1 MRKADRVPLVRML
14 MLVHWVWVAACEP
27 VDRSAEQRPAAA
39 TQNGIETVSSTAAQS
54 GVGADEI
61 KEVAE
66 YLRETRFAQAD
77 LRRGELLSLAC
88 QACHTFDAGQRHGLG
103 PNLYRI
109 FGRRAGSAD
118 GFEYSEVLGNS
129 DLIWTPEALEAWL
142 AEPSRFLAGNNM
154 AFAGYRSETDR
165 GDLLAYLM
173 RATSAAP

>member
-1 MRKADRVPLVRML
+1 MTKAGRVPLV
-14 MLVHWVWVAACEP
+14 LVLGVWVAACEP
-27 VDRSAEQRPAAA
+27 VDQSSEQRPAAA
-39 TQNGIETVSSTAAQS
+39 THNGVETVSSSAAES
-54 GVGADEI
+54 GVDEDEI
-61 KEVAE
+61 KDVAE

-88 QACHTFDAGQRHGLG
+88 QACHTFDAGQRHELG

-129 DLIWTPEALEAWL
+129 GLIWTPEALEAWL
-142 AEPSRFLAGNNM
+142 ADPSRFMVGNNM

-165 GDLLAYLM
+165 RDLLAYLM
-173 RATSAAP
+173 RVTSAAR

>member
-1 MRKADRVPLVRML
+1 
-14 MLVHWVWVAACEP
+14 MLVLGIWVAACEP
-27 VDRSAEQRPAAA
+27 VDRSAEQRSAAA
-39 TQNGIETVSSTAAQS
+39 MQDGIETVSSSAAGS
-54 GVGADEI
+54 GVDGDEL
-61 KEVAE
+61 KGVAE

-88 QACHTFDAGQRHGLG
+88 QACHTFDAGQHSELG

-109 FGRRAGSAD
+109 FGRRAGSVD

-142 AEPSRFLAGNNM
+142 AEPSRFLVGNNM

-165 GDLLAYLM
+165 RDLLAYLM
-173 RATSAAP
+173 RVTSAAR